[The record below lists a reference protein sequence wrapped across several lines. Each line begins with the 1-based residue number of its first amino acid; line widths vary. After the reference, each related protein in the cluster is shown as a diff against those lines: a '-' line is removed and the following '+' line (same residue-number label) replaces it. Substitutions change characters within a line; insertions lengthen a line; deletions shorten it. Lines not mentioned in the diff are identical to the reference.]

1 MKKVVR
7 LNESEF
13 IRLVEK
19 VVRRVNR
26 KPLRESRNRKR
37 MIREN
42 TEDLISRLKSIFP
55 NLETFVENGMVCIT
69 LSNRYDENEEIVNK
83 RGLCVRPGDDSDL
96 VTGDFDEEF
105 YGGESQSFDMDTNR
119 GLSFEELVEEIKQS
133 VNRDGSPYEDYE

>member
-119 GLSFEELVEEIKQS
+119 GLSFDELVKEIKKS

>member
-13 IRLVEK
+13 IGLVEK
-19 VVRRVNR
+19 IVRRVNK

-55 NLETFVENGMVCIT
+55 NLETFVEDGMVCIT

>member
-13 IRLVEK
+13 IGLVEK
-19 VVRRVNR
+19 IVRRVN
-26 KPLRESRNRKR
+26 KKTLRESRNRKR

-55 NLETFVENGMVCIT
+55 NLETFVEDGMVCIT

>member
-1 MKKVVR
+1 
-7 LNESEF
+7 
-13 IRLVEK
+13 LVEK
-19 VVRRVNR
+19 IVRRVNK

-55 NLETFVENGMVCIT
+55 NLETFVEDGMVCIT

>member
-1 MKKVVR
+1 MKKIVR

-13 IRLVEK
+13 IGLVDKIVRK
-19 VVRRVNR
+19 VNK

-42 TEDLISRLKSIFP
+42 KEDLTGRLKSIFP
-55 NLETFVENGMVCIT
+55 NLETFIEDDMVCIT

-119 GLSFEELVEEIKQS
+119 GLSFEELIREILKTA
-133 VNRDGSPYEDYE
+133 NKDGSPYEDYE

>member
-55 NLETFVENGMVCIT
+55 NLETFVEDGMVCIT

-119 GLSFEELVEEIKQS
+119 GLSFDELVKEIKKS

>member
-13 IRLVEK
+13 IGLVEK
-19 VVRRVNR
+19 IVRRVNK

-37 MIREN
+37 IIREN

-55 NLETFVENGMVCIT
+55 KLETFVEDDMVCIT
-69 LSNRYDENEEIVNK
+69 LSNRYDEYEEIANK
-83 RGLCVRPGDDSDL
+83 NGLCVRPGDDSNL
-96 VTGDFDEEF
+96 VVGDFDEEF

-119 GLSFEELVEEIKQS
+119 GLSFDELVEEIKKS

>member
-13 IRLVEK
+13 IGLVEK
-19 VVRRVNR
+19 IVRRVNK

-55 NLETFVENGMVCIT
+55 NLETFVEDDMVCIT

-119 GLSFEELVEEIKQS
+119 GLSFDELVEEIKKS

>member
-26 KPLRESRNRKR
+26 KPLRESRNKKR